1 MERDY
6 IANSSRE
13 FTLIGRADALAD
25 SRKLMDEILDELLPI
40 YSKEGV
46 LERLKNYLIGYRI
59 GLLERD
65 FIKKGIYGSFDWE
78 SKYYIKAN
86 NETIKMVNTYQ
97 LYLNE
102 AEQEARRTLEIKV
115 GD

>member
-1 MERDY
+1 MKRDY

-25 SRKLMDEILDELLPI
+25 SRKLIDEILDELLPI
-40 YSKEGV
+40 YSKKGV

-59 GLLERD
+59 GLLERG
-65 FIKKGIYGSFDWE
+65 FIRKGIYGSFDWE
-78 SKYYIKAN
+78 SKYYIKN
-86 NETIKMVNTYQ
+86 SNETIRMVNTYQ

-102 AEQEARRTLEIKV
+102 AEKEARLALKQR
-115 GD
+115 